1 MTIEAAVV
9 AAGYLLGSIP
19 FAYIVVRLRTGKDV
33 RTTGSGNVGATNT
46 LRAAGILPALA
57 VAVLDIAKGV
67 IPVLLMRHFNP
78 AAGWE
83 GAVAVAAVSGHCFP
97 VWLRFR
103 GGKGVATA
111 AGAFFTLAPLAAA
124 CTAVVWVVMFGIWR
138 IVSLSSVVALGS
150 FPLWLAFVQR
160 ASMPLLIAGSVV
172 AIIIILR
179 HVNNIRRLVA
189 GKEPRLGEKH
199 PGDRRKE

>member
-1 MTIEAAVV
+1 MTIEAAIV

-46 LRAAGILPALA
+46 LRAAGIFPALA

-67 IPVLLMRHFNP
+67 VPVLLMRHFNP

-83 GAVAVAAVSGHCFP
+83 GAAAVAAVSGHCFP
-97 VWLRFR
+97 VWLRFK

-111 AGAFFTLAPLAAA
+111 AGAFFTLAPVAAA
-124 CTAVVWVVMFGIWR
+124 CAAAVWVVMFAVWR
-138 IVSLSSVVALGS
+138 IVSLGSVVALGS
-150 FPLWLAFVQR
+150 FPLWLAFVER

-179 HVNNIRRLVA
+179 HSHNIRRLVA
-189 GKEPRLGEKH
+189 GEEPRLGEKH
-199 PGDRRKE
+199 PGDRSEE